1 MKIEYQ
7 IEDFMDYCIEK
18 GLSKKTCRSYEQTLV
33 LFARYLKDE
42 KNINDAGNVKPEMI
56 RDYIKYIRDRGKY
69 TVSGN
74 DKSKIY
80 NCPEKRGDYG
90 KKVSDVTINN
100 YIRNIKVFFNFLVDA
115 RVIRK
120 NPTEKIKQIKV
131 ARKPLEFLSDADY
144 NILINCLDISRLSEY
159 RDYVVINTLID
170 TGMRVG
176 ECLMI
181 EVINVDFK
189 ERAIMLPAETTKGK
203 QGRYVFFSRKLS
215 EELRRWLKYKDRYLE
230 SDLLFPSSRNTM
242 LQVGNFEANL
252 KKYAKR
258 AELGNVHPHMLR
270 NNFAK
275 RFLMSGGDIYTL
287 SKILGHSSVEVTAKA
302 YLDLNTAD
310 LRHQYA
316 SHSPLMNMRRY

>member
-7 IEDFMDYCIEK
+7 IEDFMDYCVEK

-42 KNINDAGNVKPEMI
+42 KNVNDAGNVKAEMI

-74 DKSKIY
+74 DKSRIY
-80 NCPEKRGDYG
+80 NCPERRSDYG

-120 NPTEKIKQIKV
+120 NPTEKIKQIKI
-131 ARKPLEFLSDADY
+131 ARKPLEFLSDSDY
-144 NILINCLDISRLSEY
+144 KILINSLDISRLSEY
-159 RDYVVINTLID
+159 RDYVVINTLMD
-170 TGMRVG
+170 TGMRIG
-176 ECLMI
+176 ECLMT

-189 ERAIMLPAETTKGK
+189 ERAIMLPAEITKGK
-203 QGRYVFFSRKLS
+203 QGRYVFFSRKLND
-215 EELRRWLKYKDRYLE
+215 EIRRWLKYKDRYLE
-230 SDLLFPSSRNTM
+230 SDLLFPSSRSTM

-252 KKYAKR
+252 KKYAER
-258 AELGNVHPHMLR
+258 AELGHVHPHMFR

-287 SKILGHSSVEVTAKA
+287 SKILGHSSVEVTEKE
-302 YLDLNTAD
+302 YLDLNTTD

-316 SHSPLMNMRRY
+316 AHSPLMNMRRN